1 VDRDIVKRYRVWL
14 RNHFK
19 NEFTFEQNS
28 IMSLAKV
35 RDAISSVMVL
45 AKSSDYDQMKLK
57 EFDLLVRVDEI
68 RQIDEF

>member
-1 VDRDIVKRYRVWL
+1 MDRDIVKRYRVWL

-45 AKSSDYDQMKLK
+45 AKSSDYD
-57 EFDLLVRVDEI
+57 
-68 RQIDEF
+68 